1 MILYCFKFDRLIL
14 YCVVFYMQM
23 VDLNFIFEIHHGGS
37 FVWNPNLV
45 YLGGSISIIDE
56 VDPDKLIYFEI
67 RDMCGELGAPSASKF
82 HYLIP
87 EVIWSKG

>member
-1 MILYCFKFDRLIL
+1 MEPD
-14 YCVVFYMQM
+14 
-23 VDLNFIFEIHHGGS
+23 
-37 FVWNPNLV
+37 LV

-87 EVIWSKG
+87 EVIWSKR